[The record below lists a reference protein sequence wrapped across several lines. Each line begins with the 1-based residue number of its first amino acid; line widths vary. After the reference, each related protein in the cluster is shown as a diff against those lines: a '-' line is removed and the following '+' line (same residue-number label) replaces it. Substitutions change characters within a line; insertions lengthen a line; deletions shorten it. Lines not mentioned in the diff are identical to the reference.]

1 MLSDNEINRGYS
13 KTCEMWVDKYRKTVN
28 PNLWVHSIDMQG
40 YGTQQFIGERTNIL
54 AGWNEK
60 VLEFIPKV
68 EEGLSSLK
76 EEIENYYFKEDY

>member
-1 MLSDNEINRGYS
+1 M
-13 KTCEMWVDKYRKTVN
+13 K
-28 PNLWVHSIDMQG
+28 
-40 YGTQQFIGERTNIL
+40 
-54 AGWNEK
+54 K

>member
-1 MLSDNEINRGYS
+1 
-13 KTCEMWVDKYRKTVN
+13 
-28 PNLWVHSIDMQG
+28 MQG

>member
-1 MLSDNEINRGYS
+1 
-13 KTCEMWVDKYRKTVN
+13 MWVDKYRKTVN